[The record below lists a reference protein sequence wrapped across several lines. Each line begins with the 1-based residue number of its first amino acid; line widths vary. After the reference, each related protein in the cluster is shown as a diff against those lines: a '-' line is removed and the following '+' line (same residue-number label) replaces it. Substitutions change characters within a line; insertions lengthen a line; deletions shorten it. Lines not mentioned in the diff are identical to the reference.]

1 MLKFITGAAGTGKST
16 RLREEITA
24 LAEKEKR
31 VLCLVPEQY
40 SFETERVLY
49 PTGAEVY
56 SMERLADAVF
66 RSCGGLAGEY
76 AGETFQLLLMR
87 QLLADLKGTLTA
99 FEKTA
104 GRPDFAA
111 GMLRT
116 LTELKRAG
124 LTPPDLLEAAQALHS
139 GGNAPGGLLELKLND
154 LALIME
160 GYNAELSRSYLDPT
174 ERLTRAAKKNPRTR
188 LFCRDERLCRR
199 VQELYRSADG
209 DIVACD
215 CTGGRCDGIPLHRPG
230 AHRQRYL

>member
-174 ERLTRAAKKNPRTR
+174 ERLTRAAKKSANTAFLPGRASLSTSTRALPRCRWRYCR
-188 LFCRDERLCRR
+188 LR
-199 VQELYRSADG
+199 
-209 DIVACD
+209 
-215 CTGGRCDGIPLHRPG
+215 LHR
-230 AHRQRYL
+230 RTM